1 MTKVSD
7 ALRDA
12 VKVLK
17 SAGIDGAERDAR
29 KLLAAALG
37 LEPAKVTMALQD
49 NMPEGAEAAFAGL
62 VARRAKRVP
71 VSHILGYRD
80 FWKSRFKV
88 TPDVL
93 DPRPETELL
102 VEIALRK
109 PFDRALDLGT
119 GSGAILVSLL
129 LERPGATG
137 VGTDISDRAILVAG
151 ENARALGVAERITLP
166 LSDWFDDVGSRYDLI
181 VSNPPYIAA
190 WEMAGLDEEVRLFEP
205 TAALTDGDDGLAA
218 YRKIAGK
225 ALNHLNPGGRI
236 LVEIGAS
243 QAEAVVALFRD
254 AGFTFVEVFQ
264 DLDGR
269 NRVVQ
274 ATVVA

>member
-7 ALRDA
+7 TLRDA
-12 VKVLK
+12 ARVLK
-17 SAGIDGAERDAR
+17 DAGIDGAERDAR

>member
-1 MTKVSD
+1 MTKISD

-12 VKVLK
+12 ARVLK